1 MDKMKNS
8 GMSETMQTL
17 TRKSAC
23 VMLSL
28 LLLLSAVLPVK
39 AAAETASAKVVRVG
53 SFEDTFNYVNEKGA
67 RKGYGYELLET
78 LSGYTGW
85 QFEYVTCDWS
95 DCFEKLKNGEV
106 DIIGGISYTE
116 DRTQEMLFSDES
128 MGVEKYYLYADLS
141 RADISASDFKTLN
154 GKKIGVLMGTEPEV
168 MLAEWEE
175 KYGLKT
181 EHVNISNNE
190 DVKQKLANH
199 EIDCFVS
206 LEESF
211 WAERGIST
219 ITRVGESGIYYA
231 INKNRPDIKEELDD
245 AMRAL
250 DEAVPFYTADLY
262 KRYFS
267 MDYTPILTGEEKAW
281 LRKHGAI
288 RMGFLASDSG
298 VSTYDPA
305 TGEFTGVITDYIQ
318 FAADCLGN
326 QELEF
331 QLVGYDSKE
340 AELDALKSGEI
351 DMIFHCDQNPN
362 LAEEYHFA
370 CTNTTWTSN
379 LMAVTNK
386 QHFNENNV
394 NRIVVPQNKLSLK
407 KYLAFYYPQWEIVDC
422 DTQEDAARLVK
433 DGQADCFV
441 TGISSENKY
450 SKKYSF
456 YSVPLVNPVRSCF
469 AVNSGNRSLLS
480 ILNKTIK
487 AMPVNM
493 LAGALAMYKSSA
505 RKVTLS
511 DFIRDNFFKVML
523 ISSIAVAVV
532 LLTILMLLQKARKA
546 EAAARKAASDTQELN
561 AKLQVAVE
569 KAESANRAKSTFLSN
584 MSHDIRTPM
593 NAIIG
598 FTTLA
603 LSNIDDTDRVKDYLG
618 KTLASSNHLL
628 SLINDVLDM
637 SRIESGKIHLEEVEV
652 NLSDVLHDL
661 KTIVSGQIYAK
672 QLELYMDAMDVT
684 DEDVYCDKTRLN
696 QILLNLLSNAI
707 KFTPAGGTVSVR
719 VRQLAGK
726 VRGCGQYE
734 FRIKD
739 NGIGMS
745 QEFAQKI
752 FEPFE
757 RERTSTVSR
766 IQGTGLGMAITKNIV
781 DMMGGTIEVQ
791 TAQGKGTEFTVC
803 VPMRA
808 QTEQRP
814 VEKITELEGLKAL
827 VVDDDFNTCDSVT
840 KMLVKVGMRAEWT
853 LSGKEA
859 VLRARQ
865 SIEMSDVY
873 HAYIIDWRLPDMNG
887 IEVTRQIR
895 SLHDDTPI
903 IILTAYDWSDIE
915 VEAKAAG
922 VTAFCAKPMFMSDLR
937 ETLMSALGQKP
948 ADAVQRLLP
957 EKNADFK
964 GKHILLVEDNE
975 LNREIAQ
982 EILREYGFLVDSA
995 ENGAVAVE
1003 KVSTTAPGSYDLVL
1017 MDVQMPIM
1025 DGYTATRKI
1034 RARRPKPLKS
1044 LRRHHGAGGRLGTQ
1058 RRRVGHHPPLQT
1070 LRKAQLQPC
1079 GGRRQP
1085 HEAHEHCH
1093 EAAVLSAVPAGL
1105 Y

>member
-78 LSGYTGW
+78 LSGYAGW

-95 DCFEKLKNGEV
+95 DCFEKLKNGEI

-116 DRTQEMLFSDES
+116 DRTQEMLFSDEP

-154 GKKIGVLMGTEPEV
+154 GQKIGVLMGTEPEV

-250 DEAVPFYTADLY
+250 NEAAPFYTADLY

-298 VSTYDPA
+298 VSTFDPA
-305 TGEFTGVITDYIQ
+305 TGEFTGVVTDYIQ

-394 NRIVVPQNKLSLK
+394 NRIAVPQNKLSLK

-511 DFIRDNFFKVML
+511 DFIKDNFFKVML

-569 KAESANRAKSTFLSN
+569 KAETANRAKSTFLSN

-637 SRIESGKIHLEEVEV
+637 SRIESRKIHLEEVEV

-672 QLELYMDAMDVT
+672 QLELYMDVMDVT

-726 VRGCGQYE
+726 VHGCGQYE

-922 VTAFCAKPMFMSDLR
+922 VTAFCSKPMFMSDLR

-982 EILREYGFLVDSA
+982 EILQEYGFLVDTA

-1003 KVSTTAPGSYDLVL
+1003 KVSTAAPGSYDLVL

-1034 RARRPKPLKS
+1034 RALDDPARAKLPILAMTANAFDEDRRNALESGMNGFLSKPIVIGDLVQELHKI
-1044 LRRHHGAGGRLGTQ
+1044 L
-1058 RRRVGHHPPLQT
+1058 
-1070 LRKAQLQPC
+1070 
-1079 GGRRQP
+1079 
-1085 HEAHEHCH
+1085 
-1093 EAAVLSAVPAGL
+1093 
-1105 Y
+1105 

>member
-39 AAAETASAKVVRVG
+39 AAAETVPAKVVRVG

-67 RKGYGYELLET
+67 RKGYGYELLQT

-95 DCFEKLKNGEV
+95 DCFEKLENGEI
-106 DIIGGISYTE
+106 DIMGAISYTE
-116 DRTQEMLFSDES
+116 DRAEKMLFSDEP
-128 MGVEKYYLYADLS
+128 MGEEKYYLYADLS
-141 RADISASDFKTLN
+141 RADISASDYKTLN
-154 GKKIGVLMGTEPEV
+154 GKKVGVLMGTEPEV
-168 MLAEWEE
+168 MLTEWEE

-181 EHVNISNNE
+181 EHVNVSNNE
-190 DVKQKLANH
+190 DAKQKLANH

-211 WAERGIST
+211 WADLGIST
-219 ITRVGESGIYYA
+219 ITRVGKSGIYYA
-231 INKNRPDIKEELDD
+231 LNKNRSDLKEELDN

-250 DEAVPFYTADLY
+250 DEAAPFYTADLY

-267 MDYTPILTGEEKAW
+267 LDYIPILTGEEKAW
-281 LRKHGAI
+281 LKEHGAI
-288 RMGFLASDSG
+288 KMGFLTSDSG
-298 VSTYDPA
+298 VSTFDPA

-351 DMIFHCDQNPN
+351 DMIFHFDQSPN

-379 LMAVTNK
+379 LMAVTNQ

-394 NRIVVPQNKLSLK
+394 NRIAVPQNKLSLK

-422 DTQEDAARLVK
+422 DTQEDAAKLVK

-456 YSVPLVNPVRSCF
+456 YSVPLLNPVKSCF

-511 DFIRDNFFKVML
+511 DFIKDNFFMALLV
-523 ISSIAVAVV
+523 SSIAVAAI
-532 LLTILMLLQKARKA
+532 LLTILKLLRKARKA

-569 KAESANRAKSTFLSN
+569 KAESANHAKSTFLFN

-598 FTTLA
+598 YA
-603 LSNIDDTDRVKDYLG
+603 D
-618 KTLASSNHLL
+618 LASRHLDDPAKL
-628 SLINDVLDM
+628 KNYMENIQVCGQNLLMLLNNVLDLA
-637 SRIESGKIHLEEVEV
+637 RIENDKTEMEYSV
-652 NLSDVLHDL
+652 SDIEKDFRNCVAMFRNQADS
-661 KTIVSGQIYAK
+661 KGQTLMVTTQLQYPYIYADIPH
-672 QLELYMDAMDVT
+672 LTEICT
-684 DEDVYCDKTRLN
+684 
-696 QILLNLLSNAI
+696 NLVSNAV
-707 KFTPAGGTVSVR
+707 KYTGAGGTIRCNVTQKPGEKEGWCDTV
-719 VRQLAGK
+719 VTVA
-726 VRGCGQYE
+726 
-734 FRIKD
+734 D

-745 QEFAQKI
+745 QEFQKHI

-757 RERTSTVSR
+757 RERTSTVSKVEGSG
-766 IQGTGLGMAITKNIV
+766 IGMGIVKKLVGL
-781 DMMGGTIEVQ
+781 MGGT
-791 TAQGKGTEFTVC
+791 
-803 VPMRA
+803 
-808 QTEQRP
+808 
-814 VEKITELEGLKAL
+814 
-827 VVDDDFNTCDSVT
+827 
-840 KMLVKVGMRAEWT
+840 
-853 LSGKEA
+853 
-859 VLRARQ
+859 
-865 SIEMSDVY
+865 
-873 HAYIIDWRLPDMNG
+873 
-887 IEVTRQIR
+887 
-895 SLHDDTPI
+895 
-903 IILTAYDWSDIE
+903 
-915 VEAKAAG
+915 
-922 VTAFCAKPMFMSDLR
+922 
-937 ETLMSALGQKP
+937 
-948 ADAVQRLLP
+948 
-957 EKNADFK
+957 
-964 GKHILLVEDNE
+964 
-975 LNREIAQ
+975 
-982 EILREYGFLVDSA
+982 
-995 ENGAVAVE
+995 VAVE
-1003 KVSTTAPGSYDLVL
+1003 SRIGVGSKFTVTIPCRIASEDETQAKRETNPSDQKCLCGTRILLTEDNDLNAEIAVELLQEEGCTVDRAKDGVECVDMLEKAANGTYQLIL
-1017 MDVQMPIM
+1017 MDIQMPVM
-1025 DGYTATRKI
+1025 NGYDAARKI
-1034 RARRPKPLKS
+1034 RGLDDPQKANIPIIAMTANAFTEDRQVALDAGMNDHIAKPINMNVL
-1044 LRRHHGAGGRLGTQ
+1044 
-1058 RRRVGHHPPLQT
+1058 VPT
-1070 LRKAQLQPC
+1070 LRKYL
-1079 GGRRQP
+1079 
-1085 HEAHEHCH
+1085 
-1093 EAAVLSAVPAGL
+1093 
-1105 Y
+1105 

>member
-95 DCFEKLKNGEV
+95 DCFEKLKNGEI

-116 DRTQEMLFSDES
+116 DRTQEMLFSDEP

-298 VSTYDPA
+298 VSTFDPA

-394 NRIVVPQNKLSLK
+394 NRIAVPQNKLSLK

-511 DFIRDNFFKVML
+511 DFIKDNFFKVML

-637 SRIESGKIHLEEVEV
+637 SRIESGKNHLEEVEV

-726 VRGCGQYE
+726 VHGCGQYE

-865 SIEMSDVY
+865 SIEMSDAY

-922 VTAFCAKPMFMSDLR
+922 VTAFCSKPMFMSDLR

-964 GKHILLVEDNE
+964 GKHILLVEDNA

-982 EILREYGFLVDSA
+982 EILREYGFLVDTA

-1003 KVSTTAPGSYDLVL
+1003 KVSTAAPGSYDLVL

-1034 RARRPKPLKS
+1034 RALDDPARAKLPILAMTANAFDEDRRNALESGMNGFLSKPIVIGDLVQELHKI
-1044 LRRHHGAGGRLGTQ
+1044 L
-1058 RRRVGHHPPLQT
+1058 
-1070 LRKAQLQPC
+1070 
-1079 GGRRQP
+1079 
-1085 HEAHEHCH
+1085 
-1093 EAAVLSAVPAGL
+1093 
-1105 Y
+1105 

>member
-1 MDKMKNS
+1 
-8 GMSETMQTL
+8 MQTL
-17 TRKSAC
+17 MRKSVCAL
-23 VMLSL
+23 LSL
-28 LLLLSAVLPVK
+28 LLLLSVVLPVK
-39 AAAETASAKVVRVG
+39 AAAETAPVKVVRVG

-67 RKGYGYELLET
+67 RKGYGYELLQT

-95 DCFEKLKNGEV
+95 DCFEKLENGEI
-106 DIIGGISYTE
+106 DIMGAISYTE
-116 DRTQEMLFSDES
+116 DRAEEMLFSDEP
-128 MGVEKYYLYADLS
+128 MGEEKYYLYADLS
-141 RADISASDFKTLN
+141 RADISASDYKTLN

-168 MLAEWEE
+168 MLTEWEE

-211 WAERGIST
+211 WADLGIST

-231 INKNRPDIKEELDD
+231 INKNRPDLKEELDD

-281 LRKHGAI
+281 LKEHGAI
-288 RMGFLASDSG
+288 KMGFLTSDSG
-298 VSTYDPA
+298 VSTFDPA

-351 DMIFHCDQNPN
+351 DMIFHFDQSPN

-394 NRIVVPQNKLSLK
+394 NRIAVPQNKLSLK

-422 DTQEDAARLVK
+422 DTQEDAVKLVK

-511 DFIRDNFFKVML
+511 DFIKDNFFMALLV
-523 ISSIAVAVV
+523 SSIAVAAI
-532 LLTILMLLQKARKA
+532 LLTILKLLRKARKA
-546 EAAARKAASDTQELN
+546 EVAARKAASDTQELN

-569 KAESANRAKSTFLSN
+569 KAESANHAKSTFLFN

-598 FTTLA
+598 YA
-603 LSNIDDTDRVKDYLG
+603 D
-618 KTLASSNHLL
+618 LASRHLDDPAKL
-628 SLINDVLDM
+628 KNYMENIQVCGQNLLMLLNNVLDLA
-637 SRIESGKIHLEEVEV
+637 RIENDKTEMEYSV
-652 NLSDVLHDL
+652 SDIEKDFRNCVAMFRNQADS
-661 KTIVSGQIYAK
+661 KGQTLMVTTQLQYPYIYADIPH
-672 QLELYMDAMDVT
+672 LTEICT
-684 DEDVYCDKTRLN
+684 
-696 QILLNLLSNAI
+696 NLVSNAV
-707 KFTPAGGTVSVR
+707 KYTGAGGTIRCNVT
-719 VRQLAGK
+719 QKPGK
-726 VRGCGQYE
+726 KEDWCDTV
-734 FRIKD
+734 ITVAD

-745 QEFAQKI
+745 QEFQKHI

-757 RERTSTVSR
+757 RERTSTVSKVEGSG
-766 IQGTGLGMAITKNIV
+766 IGMGIVKKLVGL
-781 DMMGGTIEVQ
+781 MGGTVEVESRIGVGS
-791 TAQGKGTEFTVC
+791 TFTVTIPCRIASEDETQAKRETNPSDQKCLCGTRILLTEDNDLNAEIAVELLQEEGCTVDRAKDGVEC
-803 VPMRA
+803 VDMLEKA
-808 QTEQRP
+808 ANGTYQLILMDIQMP
-814 VEKITELEGLKAL
+814 V
-827 VVDDDFNTCDSVT
+827 
-840 KMLVKVGMRAEWT
+840 
-853 LSGKEA
+853 
-859 VLRARQ
+859 
-865 SIEMSDVY
+865 
-873 HAYIIDWRLPDMNG
+873 MNG
-887 IEVTRQIR
+887 
-895 SLHDDTPI
+895 
-903 IILTAYDWSDIE
+903 YD
-915 VEAKAAG
+915 AA
-922 VTAFCAKPMFMSDLR
+922 
-937 ETLMSALGQKP
+937 
-948 ADAVQRLLP
+948 
-957 EKNADFK
+957 
-964 GKHILLVEDNE
+964 
-975 LNREIAQ
+975 
-982 EILREYGFLVDSA
+982 
-995 ENGAVAVE
+995 
-1003 KVSTTAPGSYDLVL
+1003 
-1017 MDVQMPIM
+1017 
-1025 DGYTATRKI
+1025 RKI
-1034 RARRPKPLKS
+1034 RGLDDPQKANIPIIAMTANAFTEDRQVALDAGMNDHIAKPINMNVL
-1044 LRRHHGAGGRLGTQ
+1044 
-1058 RRRVGHHPPLQT
+1058 VPT
-1070 LRKAQLQPC
+1070 LRKYL
-1079 GGRRQP
+1079 
-1085 HEAHEHCH
+1085 
-1093 EAAVLSAVPAGL
+1093 
-1105 Y
+1105 

>member
-1 MDKMKNS
+1 
-8 GMSETMQTL
+8 MQTL
-17 TRKSAC
+17 MRKSVC

-39 AAAETASAKVVRVG
+39 AAEETAPVKVVRVG

-67 RKGYGYELLET
+67 RKGYGYELLQT

-95 DCFEKLKNGEV
+95 DCFEKLENGEI
-106 DIIGGISYTE
+106 DIMGGISYTE
-116 DRTQEMLFSDES
+116 DRAEEMLFSDEP

-141 RADISASDFKTLN
+141 RADISASDYKTLN
-154 GKKIGVLMGTEPEV
+154 GKKVGVLMGTEPEV
-168 MLAEWEE
+168 MLTEWEE

-181 EHVNISNNE
+181 EHVNVSNNE
-190 DVKQKLANH
+190 DAKQKLANH

-211 WAERGIST
+211 WADLGIST
-219 ITRVGESGIYYA
+219 ITRVGKSGIYYA
-231 INKNRPDIKEELDD
+231 LNKNRSDLKEELDN

-250 DEAVPFYTADLY
+250 DEAAPFYTADLY

-267 MDYTPILTGEEKAW
+267 LDYIPILTGEEKAW
-281 LRKHGAI
+281 LKEHGAI
-288 RMGFLASDSG
+288 KMGFLTSDSG
-298 VSTYDPA
+298 VSTFDPA

-351 DMIFHCDQNPN
+351 DMIFHFDQSPN

-394 NRIVVPQNKLSLK
+394 NRIAVPQNKLSLK

-422 DTQEDAARLVK
+422 DTQEDAVKLVK

-456 YSVPLVNPVRSCF
+456 YSVPLLNPVKSCF

-511 DFIRDNFFKVML
+511 DFIKDNFFKVML

-569 KAESANRAKSTFLSN
+569 KAESANHAKSTFLFN

-598 FTTLA
+598 YA
-603 LSNIDDTDRVKDYLG
+603 D
-618 KTLASSNHLL
+618 LASRHLDDPAKL
-628 SLINDVLDM
+628 KNYMENIQVCGQNLLMLLNNVLDLA
-637 SRIESGKIHLEEVEV
+637 RIENDKTEMEYSV
-652 NLSDVLHDL
+652 SDIEKDFRNCVAMFRNQADS
-661 KTIVSGQIYAK
+661 KGQTLTVTTQLQYPYIYADIPH
-672 QLELYMDAMDVT
+672 LTEICT
-684 DEDVYCDKTRLN
+684 
-696 QILLNLLSNAI
+696 NLVSNAV
-707 KFTPAGGTVSVR
+707 KYTGAGGTIRCDVTQKPSKKEGWCDTV
-719 VRQLAGK
+719 VTVA
-726 VRGCGQYE
+726 
-734 FRIKD
+734 D

-745 QEFAQKI
+745 QEFQKHI

-757 RERTSTVSR
+757 RERTSTVSKVEGSG
-766 IQGTGLGMAITKNIV
+766 IGMGIVKKLVGL
-781 DMMGGTIEVQ
+781 MGGTVEVESRIGVGS
-791 TAQGKGTEFTVC
+791 TFTVTIPCRIASEDETQAKRETNPSDQKCLCGTRILLTEDNDLNAEIAVELLQEEGCTVDRAKDGVEC
-803 VPMRA
+803 VDMLEKA
-808 QTEQRP
+808 ANGTYQLILMDIQMP
-814 VEKITELEGLKAL
+814 V
-827 VVDDDFNTCDSVT
+827 
-840 KMLVKVGMRAEWT
+840 
-853 LSGKEA
+853 
-859 VLRARQ
+859 
-865 SIEMSDVY
+865 
-873 HAYIIDWRLPDMNG
+873 MNG
-887 IEVTRQIR
+887 
-895 SLHDDTPI
+895 
-903 IILTAYDWSDIE
+903 YD
-915 VEAKAAG
+915 AA
-922 VTAFCAKPMFMSDLR
+922 
-937 ETLMSALGQKP
+937 
-948 ADAVQRLLP
+948 
-957 EKNADFK
+957 
-964 GKHILLVEDNE
+964 
-975 LNREIAQ
+975 
-982 EILREYGFLVDSA
+982 
-995 ENGAVAVE
+995 
-1003 KVSTTAPGSYDLVL
+1003 
-1017 MDVQMPIM
+1017 
-1025 DGYTATRKI
+1025 RKI
-1034 RARRPKPLKS
+1034 RGLDDPQKANIPIIAMTANAFTEDRQVALDAGMNDHIAKPINMNVL
-1044 LRRHHGAGGRLGTQ
+1044 
-1058 RRRVGHHPPLQT
+1058 VPT
-1070 LRKAQLQPC
+1070 LRKYL
-1079 GGRRQP
+1079 
-1085 HEAHEHCH
+1085 
-1093 EAAVLSAVPAGL
+1093 
-1105 Y
+1105 

>member
-1 MDKMKNS
+1 
-8 GMSETMQTL
+8 MQTL

-95 DCFEKLKNGEV
+95 DCFEKLKNGEI

-116 DRTQEMLFSDES
+116 DRTQEMLFSDEP

-168 MLAEWEE
+168 MLTEWEE
-175 KYGLKT
+175 KYGLET

-298 VSTYDPA
+298 VSTFDPA

-394 NRIVVPQNKLSLK
+394 NRIAVPQNKLSLK

-511 DFIRDNFFKVML
+511 DFIKDNFFKVML

-569 KAESANRAKSTFLSN
+569 KAETANRAKSTFLSN

-757 RERTSTVSR
+757 RERTSTVSG

-865 SIEMSDVY
+865 SIEMSDAY

-903 IILTAYDWSDIE
+903 IILTAYDGSDIE
-915 VEAKAAG
+915 MEAKAAG
-922 VTAFCAKPMFMSDLR
+922 VTAFCSKPMFMSDLR

-1003 KVSTTAPGSYDLVL
+1003 KVSTAAPGSYDLVL

-1034 RARRPKPLKS
+1034 RALDDPARAKLPILAMTANAFDEDRRNALESGMNGFLSKPIVIDDLV
-1044 LRRHHGAGGRLGTQ
+1044 Q
-1058 RRRVGHHPPLQT
+1058 E
-1070 LRKAQLQPC
+1070 LRKIL
-1079 GGRRQP
+1079 
-1085 HEAHEHCH
+1085 
-1093 EAAVLSAVPAGL
+1093 
-1105 Y
+1105 

>member
-1 MDKMKNS
+1 MQPPGAEKDCGIMKNS
-8 GMSETMQTL
+8 GISETVQTL
-17 TRKSAC
+17 MRKSVCAVLC
-23 VMLSL
+23 L
-28 LLLLSAVLPVK
+28 LLLLSVALPVK
-39 AAAETASAKVVRVG
+39 AAAETAPAKVVRVG
-53 SFEDTFNYVNEKGA
+53 SFEDTFNYCNEKGA

-95 DCFEKLKNGEV
+95 DCFEKLENGEI
-106 DIIGGISYTE
+106 DIMGGISCTE
-116 DRTQEMLFSDES
+116 DRTEEMLFSDEP

-168 MLAEWEE
+168 MLTEWEE

-181 EHVNISNNE
+181 EHVNISNND

-281 LRKHGAI
+281 LKEHGAI
-288 RMGFLASDSG
+288 RMGFLTSDSG
-298 VSTYDPA
+298 VSTFDPA

-351 DMIFHCDQNPN
+351 DMIFHFDQNPN

-370 CTNTTWTSN
+370 RTNTTWTSN

-394 NRIVVPQNKLSLK
+394 NRIAVPQNKLSLK

-422 DTQEDAARLVK
+422 DTQEDAAKLVN

-456 YSVPLVNPVRSCF
+456 YSVPLVNPVKSCF

-511 DFIRDNFFKVML
+511 DFIKDNFFMVML

-546 EAAARKAASDTQELN
+546 EAAARKAANDTQELN

-569 KAESANRAKSTFLSN
+569 KAESANRAKSTFLFN

-598 FTTLA
+598 YA
-603 LSNIDDTDRVKDYLG
+603 D
-618 KTLASSNHLL
+618 LASRHLDDPAKL
-628 SLINDVLDM
+628 EKYMENIQVCGQNLLMLLNNVLDLA
-637 SRIESGKIHLEEVEV
+637 RIENDKTEMEYSV
-652 NLSDVLHDL
+652 SDVD
-661 KTIVSGQIYAK
+661 KDFRNCIAMFQNQADSKGQTLTVTTQLPYPYIYADIPH
-672 QLELYMDAMDVT
+672 LTEVCT
-684 DEDVYCDKTRLN
+684 
-696 QILLNLLSNAI
+696 NLVSNAV
-707 KFTPAGGTVSVR
+707 KYTGAGGTIRCDVTQKPGEKEGWCDTV
-719 VRQLAGK
+719 VTVA
-726 VRGCGQYE
+726 
-734 FRIKD
+734 D

-745 QEFAQKI
+745 QEFQKHI

-757 RERTSTVSR
+757 RERTSTVSKVEGSG
-766 IQGTGLGMAITKNIV
+766 IWMGIV
-781 DMMGGTIEVQ
+781 KKLVELMGGTVEVESKIGVGS
-791 TAQGKGTEFTVC
+791 TFTVTIPC
-803 VPMRA
+803 RIASEDEIQAKREINPSDQKCLCGTRILL
-808 QTEQRP
+808 TEDNDLNA
-814 VEKITELEGLKAL
+814 EIATELLQEEGCT
-827 VVDDDFNTCDSVT
+827 VDRAKDGVECVD
-840 KMLVKVGMRAEWT
+840 MLE
-853 LSGKEA
+853 
-859 VLRARQ
+859 
-865 SIEMSDVY
+865 
-873 HAYIIDWRLPDMNG
+873 
-887 IEVTRQIR
+887 
-895 SLHDDTPI
+895 
-903 IILTAYDWSDIE
+903 
-915 VEAKAAG
+915 KAADG
-922 VTAFCAKPMFMSDLR
+922 TYQL
-937 ETLMSALGQKP
+937 
-948 ADAVQRLLP
+948 
-957 EKNADFK
+957 
-964 GKHILLVEDNE
+964 I
-975 LNREIAQ
+975 
-982 EILREYGFLVDSA
+982 
-995 ENGAVAVE
+995 
-1003 KVSTTAPGSYDLVL
+1003 L
-1017 MDVQMPIM
+1017 MDVQMPVM
-1025 DGYTATRKI
+1025 NGYDATKKI
-1034 RARRPKPLKS
+1034 RRMDDPQKANIPIVAMTANAFSEDKQVALDAGMNDHIAKPINMSVL
-1044 LRRHHGAGGRLGTQ
+1044 
-1058 RRRVGHHPPLQT
+1058 VPT
-1070 LRKAQLQPC
+1070 LRKYL
-1079 GGRRQP
+1079 
-1085 HEAHEHCH
+1085 
-1093 EAAVLSAVPAGL
+1093 
-1105 Y
+1105 

>member
-1 MDKMKNS
+1 
-8 GMSETMQTL
+8 MQTL

-78 LSGYTGW
+78 LSGYAGW

-95 DCFEKLKNGEV
+95 DCFEKLKNGEI

-116 DRTQEMLFSDES
+116 DRTQEMLFSDEP

-298 VSTYDPA
+298 VSTFDPA

-394 NRIVVPQNKLSLK
+394 NRIAVPQNKLSLK

-511 DFIRDNFFKVML
+511 DFIKDNFFKVML

-603 LSNIDDTDRVKDYLG
+603 LSNIDDTDRVKDYLA

-719 VRQLAGK
+719 VRQLVGK

-865 SIEMSDVY
+865 SIEMSDAY

-948 ADAVQRLLP
+948 ADAVQGLLP

-1003 KVSTTAPGSYDLVL
+1003 KVSTAAPGSYDLVL

-1034 RARRPKPLKS
+1034 RALDDPARAKLPILAMTANAFDEDRRNALESGMNGFLSKPIVIDDLVQELHKI
-1044 LRRHHGAGGRLGTQ
+1044 L
-1058 RRRVGHHPPLQT
+1058 
-1070 LRKAQLQPC
+1070 
-1079 GGRRQP
+1079 
-1085 HEAHEHCH
+1085 
-1093 EAAVLSAVPAGL
+1093 
-1105 Y
+1105 

>member
-95 DCFEKLKNGEV
+95 DCFEKLKNGEI

-116 DRTQEMLFSDES
+116 DRTQEMLFSDEP

-298 VSTYDPA
+298 VSTFDPA

-394 NRIVVPQNKLSLK
+394 NRIAVPQNKLSLK

-511 DFIRDNFFKVML
+511 DFIKDNFFKVML

-569 KAESANRAKSTFLSN
+569 KAESANCAKSTFLSN

-637 SRIESGKIHLEEVEV
+637 SRIESGKNHLEEVEV

-922 VTAFCAKPMFMSDLR
+922 VTAFCSKPMFMSDLR
-937 ETLMSALGQKP
+937 ETLMSALGQKQT
-948 ADAVQRLLP
+948 DAAQELLP
-957 EKNADFK
+957 EKDADFK
-964 GKHILLVEDNE
+964 GRHILLVEDNE
-975 LNREIAQ
+975 LNLEIAQ
-982 EILREYGFLVDSA
+982 EILREYGFRVDTA

-1003 KVSTTAPGSYDLVL
+1003 KVCTAAPGSYDLVL
-1017 MDVQMPIM
+1017 MDVQMPVM

-1034 RARRPKPLKS
+1034 RALDDPARAKIPILAMTANAFDEDRRNALESGMDGFLSKPIVIGDLV
-1044 LRRHHGAGGRLGTQ
+1044 HE
-1058 RRRVGHHPPLQT
+1058 
-1070 LRKAQLQPC
+1070 LRKIL
-1079 GGRRQP
+1079 
-1085 HEAHEHCH
+1085 
-1093 EAAVLSAVPAGL
+1093 
-1105 Y
+1105 

>member
-95 DCFEKLKNGEV
+95 DCFEKLKNGEI

-116 DRTQEMLFSDES
+116 DRTQEMLFSDEP

-298 VSTYDPA
+298 VSTFDPA

-394 NRIVVPQNKLSLK
+394 NRIAVPQNKLSLK

-511 DFIRDNFFKVML
+511 DFIKDNFFKVML

-603 LSNIDDTDRVKDYLG
+603 LSNIDDTDRVKDYLA

-719 VRQLAGK
+719 VRQLVGK

-757 RERTSTVSR
+757 RERTSTVSG

-865 SIEMSDVY
+865 SIEMSDAY

-922 VTAFCAKPMFMSDLR
+922 VTAFCAKPMFMFDLR

-948 ADAVQRLLP
+948 ADAVQGLLP

-1003 KVSTTAPGSYDLVL
+1003 KVSTAAPGSYDLVL

-1034 RARRPKPLKS
+1034 RALDDPARAKLPILAMTANAFDEDRRNALESGMNGFLSKPIVIDDLVQELHKI
-1044 LRRHHGAGGRLGTQ
+1044 L
-1058 RRRVGHHPPLQT
+1058 
-1070 LRKAQLQPC
+1070 
-1079 GGRRQP
+1079 
-1085 HEAHEHCH
+1085 
-1093 EAAVLSAVPAGL
+1093 
-1105 Y
+1105 

>member
-1 MDKMKNS
+1 
-8 GMSETMQTL
+8 MQTL

-28 LLLLSAVLPVK
+28 LLLLSAVLPAK

-95 DCFEKLKNGEV
+95 DCFEKLKNGEI

-116 DRTQEMLFSDES
+116 DRTQEMLFSDEP

-298 VSTYDPA
+298 VSTFDPA

-394 NRIVVPQNKLSLK
+394 NRIAVPQNKLSLK

-487 AMPVNM
+487 AMPANM
-493 LAGALAMYKSSA
+493 LTSSLAMYKSSA

-511 DFIRDNFFKVML
+511 DFIKDNFFKVML

-569 KAESANRAKSTFLSN
+569 KAETANRAKSTFLSN

-672 QLELYMDAMDVT
+672 QLELYMDVMDVT

-726 VRGCGQYE
+726 VHGCGQYE

-922 VTAFCAKPMFMSDLR
+922 VTAFCSKPMFMSDLR

-982 EILREYGFLVDSA
+982 EILQEYGFLVDSA

-1003 KVSTTAPGSYDLVL
+1003 KVSTAAPGSYDLVL

-1034 RARRPKPLKS
+1034 RALDDPARAKLPILAMTANAFDEDRRNALESGMNGFLSKPIVIGDLVQELHKI
-1044 LRRHHGAGGRLGTQ
+1044 L
-1058 RRRVGHHPPLQT
+1058 
-1070 LRKAQLQPC
+1070 
-1079 GGRRQP
+1079 
-1085 HEAHEHCH
+1085 
-1093 EAAVLSAVPAGL
+1093 
-1105 Y
+1105 